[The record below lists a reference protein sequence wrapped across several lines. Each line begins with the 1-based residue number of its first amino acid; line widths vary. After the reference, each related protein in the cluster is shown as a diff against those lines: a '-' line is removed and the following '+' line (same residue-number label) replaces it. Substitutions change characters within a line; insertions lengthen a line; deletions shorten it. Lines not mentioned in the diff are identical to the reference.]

1 MKNKQ
6 NRKIYNK
13 IKQNNDI
20 DSNSKKRNTIE
31 SDMPLNTKAKMNLA
45 SNNPVSY
52 EKQAKKILS
61 ALKLRSTFTGMSN
74 KKLIFS
80 GLALLTFCGFGDLV
94 TGSNA
99 HAVNL
104 DQVICI
110 TKNQVFSIEPDSN
123 KISEAN
129 PTNKLTLSSPKTEL
143 VNPTTVT
150 TSEEKQQVPNQ
161 QPTTALNQKTE
172 VRPVKRP
179 RLNQSPVDP
188 VDATVSTKEQPKL
201 NQLQPV
207 TTEEIATT
215 VQSSN
220 TLSGVIETH
229 TVTTDSQK
237 EQSGLNREQILDTT
251 HVMTD
256 TTQTVP
262 DTATTPVTTLSDD
275 TITDPSSNLIN
286 PVLINQLSNNKKLYY
301 LEALNLCNPFI
312 EKETKVIE
320 NVRLYNGYTDSIV
333 MKGNSYA
340 RNYSKDGGIGSS
352 NLMKILFPSISG
364 ELNINTTSNITN
376 LSKCE
381 PSPEDIANLIICLF
395 KY

>member
-20 DSNSKKRNTIE
+20 DSNSKKINTIE
-31 SDMPLNTKAKMNLA
+31 SDIPLNTKAKMNLA

-110 TKNQVFSIEPDSN
+110 TKNQVVSIEPDSN

-143 VNPTTVT
+143 VNPTVT
-150 TSEEKQQVPNQ
+150 TSEGKQQVPNQ

-172 VRPVKRP
+172 VRPAKRP
-179 RLNQSPVDP
+179 RLNQSPADST
-188 VDATVSTKEQPKL
+188 DAAVNTKEQPKL

-215 VQSSN
+215 VQ
-220 TLSGVIETH
+220 
-229 TVTTDSQK
+229 
-237 EQSGLNREQILDTT
+237 
-251 HVMTD
+251 
-256 TTQTVP
+256 
-262 DTATTPVTTLSDD
+262 
-275 TITDPSSNLIN
+275 
-286 PVLINQLSNNKKLYY
+286 
-301 LEALNLCNPFI
+301 
-312 EKETKVIE
+312 
-320 NVRLYNGYTDSIV
+320 
-333 MKGNSYA
+333 
-340 RNYSKDGGIGSS
+340 
-352 NLMKILFPSISG
+352 
-364 ELNINTTSNITN
+364 
-376 LSKCE
+376 
-381 PSPEDIANLIICLF
+381 
-395 KY
+395 